1 MKIGGARMIEQAE
14 RMKGLTSAIFSQVA
28 DLQNKAAATGMDVIQ
43 LSIGTP
49 DMVPAPHIIEALKKA
64 ADCGSNYGYTLSKG
78 KTELLTAIAD
88 WYQQKFDVALDPVT
102 EIHSLLGS
110 QDGLA
115 HIGLCLVNPGDVVLI
130 PDPGYPIFSA
140 GPLMAG
146 AQLHK
151 MCLTAANNYLPDL
164 DAIDE
169 DVLQRT
175 KLMILNYPNN
185 PLAATAPREFFEK
198 VITLAKKYQFV
209 VCHDFAYS
217 ELAFDN
223 YRPDSFMSI
232 PGAKD
237 IGIEFNSLS
246 KTYNM
251 CGCRIGYIVG
261 NAEVIALLGR
271 LKSNFDYGIFAPLQL
286 AAIAALTGP
295 QNCVTETALA
305 YQRRR
310 DIIVDGFNSMGWEVD
325 RPKASMYIWAKVPT
339 SQSSFNFTV
348 DLLSNT
354 GVAVIPGNAFGEC
367 GEGFVRI
374 ALVQSEERLV
384 EAVERIKKW
393 LYYKEDKDKV

>member
-1 MKIGGARMIEQAE
+1 MIEQAE
-14 RMKGLTSAIFSQVA
+14 RMKGLTSAIFSQLE
-28 DLQNKAAATGMDVIQ
+28 DLQKKAAATGRDVIQ

-49 DMVPAPHIIEALKKA
+49 DMVPAAHIIEALKNSA
-64 ADCGSNYGYTLSKG
+64 NCGNNYGYTLSKG
-78 KTELLTAIAD
+78 NPELLTAIAD
-88 WYQQKFDVALDPVT
+88 WYQEKFDVTLDPVT
-102 EIHSLLGS
+102 EVHSLIGS
-110 QDGLA
+110 QEGLA
-115 HIGLCLVNPGDVVLI
+115 HIGLCLVNPGDIVLI

-140 GPLMAG
+140 GPLIAG

-151 MCLTAANNYLPDL
+151 MCLTAANHYLPDL

-198 VITLAKKYQFV
+198 VVALAKRYQFV

-217 ELAFDN
+217 ELVFDN

-232 PGAKD
+232 PGAKE

-251 CGCRIGYIVG
+251 CGCRVGYIVG
-261 NAEVIALLGR
+261 NSEVISLLGR
-271 LKSNFDYGIFAPLQL
+271 LKSNFDYGIFAPLQV

-295 QNCVTETALA
+295 QDCVDETALA

-310 DIIVDGFNSMGWEVD
+310 DIIVDGFNSIGWQVE

-339 SQSSFNFTV
+339 KQSSFDFTV
-348 DLLSNT
+348 DLLNNT

-367 GEGFVRI
+367 GEGFIRI
-374 ALVQSEERLV
+374 ALVQPEERLL
-384 EAVERIKKW
+384 EAVARIKKW
-393 LYYKEDKDKV
+393 LDE